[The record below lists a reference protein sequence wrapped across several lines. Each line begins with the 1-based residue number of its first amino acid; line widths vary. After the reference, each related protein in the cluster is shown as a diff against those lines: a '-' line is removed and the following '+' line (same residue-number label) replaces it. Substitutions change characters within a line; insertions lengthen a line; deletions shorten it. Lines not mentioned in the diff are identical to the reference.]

1 MAKSEWHGT
10 GDRPIDDRRGK
21 GTSRGVQSR
30 ATSSYNEFVQHSSSR
45 EFVRDVCR
53 RFTGWFIRSNSVVCI
68 VFRSYGNVSRIGSE

>member
-10 GDRPIDDRRGK
+10 GDRPIDDRKGK

-30 ATSSYNEFVQHSSSR
+30 ATSSYDEFIRRSSGR

-53 RFTGWFIRSNSVVCI
+53 RFTG
-68 VFRSYGNVSRIGSE
+68 